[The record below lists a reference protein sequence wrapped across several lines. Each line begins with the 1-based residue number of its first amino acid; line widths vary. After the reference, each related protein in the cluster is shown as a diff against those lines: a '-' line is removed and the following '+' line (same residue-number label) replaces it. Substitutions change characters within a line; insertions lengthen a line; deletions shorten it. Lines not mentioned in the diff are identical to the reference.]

1 MSTIAEAGTVVQ
13 GDGTSQF
20 TMKRQHIGRD
30 FLALARGFWSGPT
43 KGRAWLLTIGV
54 LFFALCGVGI
64 SLAVNRWNGY
74 FFNSLEQKN
83 GAAVLNAVWII
94 LGIAV
99 VGIIVQV
106 SLVLT
111 RMRLQ
116 VRWRQWLTGYLTG
129 KWLSNRRFYQLTI
142 TDTDASNPEFR
153 MSDDARLAIDP
164 LVEFAVGLLN
174 AFLAAFAFLGV
185 LFYVGGS
192 ITVGGVTIPAY
203 MAIAVLVYAT
213 LTSGLMLAIGR
224 PLVHR
229 TADKN
234 EGEAQF
240 RYELTRVK
248 ESAESIALLGG
259 DEDERK
265 RLADTFEDLRK
276 RWTRLIRQQAKMTWV
291 SHGNFMLAGVVPL
304 LLGAPKYLAG
314 EITLGDLMQLQSA
327 FVAVQWAL
335 NWLTDNAIRL
345 AEWYASAMRVL
356 ELTDG
361 FDELDRTVGRG
372 GADQTITIGDSP
384 DENIHIRN
392 LSIAQRRGDL
402 VIDDAELVI
411 NKGEKVL
418 IRGESGTGKST
429 LIRALAGLW
438 PWGSGDILHP
448 KNVTMAFMPQK
459 PYIPLGTLRSAL
471 LYPDSERQ
479 VDDEAIA
486 VALRRVGLYHL
497 MPRLDEEGTNFEQV
511 LSGGEKQRLAFARL
525 LLAPPDIVIM
535 DEATSALDELSQA
548 NVMSFL
554 REELAPATVI
564 TVGHRPG
571 LEEYHDREIYLARS
585 EQGPAVP
592 HSVRKH
598 SRLIGWLT
606 GRR

>member
-1 MSTIAEAGTVVQ
+1 MSTIAEAGTAVENE
-13 GDGTSQF
+13 TPHF

-30 FLALARGFWSGPT
+30 FLAMARGFWSGPT
-43 KGRAWLLTIGV
+43 KGRAWLLTVGV

-99 VGIIVQV
+99 AGIIVQV
-106 SLVLT
+106 MLVLT

-116 VRWRQWLTGYLTG
+116 VRWRQWLTGHLTE

-276 RWTRLIRQQAKMTWV
+276 RWVRLIRQQAKMTWV

-361 FDELDRTVGRG
+361 FEELDRTIGRG

-438 PWGSGDILHP
+438 PWGSGEILHP
-448 KNVTMAFMPQK
+448 KNVVMAFMPQK

-479 VDDEAIA
+479 VADDDIA
-486 VALRRVGLYHL
+486 AALKRVGLFHL

-548 NVMSFL
+548 NVMGFL
-554 REELAPATVI
+554 REELAAATVI

-585 EQGPAVP
+585 EEGPAVP
-592 HSVRKH
+592 HAVRKH